1 MDYDGCLPV
10 RVALKGVK
18 MSDEKEDAIYR
29 LNEIICQ
36 VKQEGYEFLVKD
48 LEIVLSMVEKY
59 MD

>member
-1 MDYDGCLPV
+1 
-10 RVALKGVK
+10 